1 MMQLKNSKLDYRG
14 QDIYIGIDVHLR
26 SWSVTILT
34 ECFEHKTY
42 TMTPNADGLSKY
54 LHKYFPGGKYL
65 CVYEAG
71 FSGFWLQRQLTLAGI
86 SCIVVNAAD
95 VPQRDKDKKN
105 KTDTVDSRKLA
116 KSLRSKQIDSIYI
129 PSEED
134 IDNRTL
140 LRTRHLFVQ
149 NQTRSKNRIKSLLYY
164 NGIEVRPATIQSYWS
179 EKYIKQLETIED
191 IKPSTKESLL
201 HLIRDLKHNKAILKD
216 IDIKIKLLSQ
226 DHRFKQRVE
235 LLRTIPG
242 IGLLTAMIILTELID
257 INRFRRDDD
266 LCSFAGLIPTEHS
279 SGPKVIK
286 GDITPRRNKMLRHVI
301 VESAWI
307 AVRKDPALL
316 QSYTDFLQRG
326 IKKNVAIV
334 KIAKKL
340 LCRVAHVLRKNES
353 YSLAVVS

>member
-1 MMQLKNSKLDYRG
+1 MQLKNNKIDFRG

-34 ECFEHKTY
+34 EYLEHKTY
-42 TMTPNADGLSKY
+42 TMTPSANGLSKY

-65 CVYEAG
+65 CAYEAG
-71 FSGFWLQRQLTLAGI
+71 FSGFWLQRQLCSAGI
-86 SCIVVNAAD
+86 KCIVVNAAD
-95 VPQRDKDKKN
+95 IPQRDKDKKN
-105 KTDTVDSRKLA
+105 KTDSVDSRKLA
-116 KSLRSKQIDSIYI
+116 KSLRNKQIDSIYI
-129 PSEED
+129 PTEED

-149 NQTRSKNRIKSLLYY
+149 NQTRCKNRIKSLLYY
-164 NGIEVRPATIQSYWS
+164 NGIELRPATIQSYWS

-216 IDIKIKLLSQ
+216 IDTNIKLLSRGQ
-226 DHRFKQRVE
+226 RFKEHVE

-286 GDITPRRNKMLRHVI
+286 GELTPRRNKMLRHVI

-326 IKKNVAIV
+326 IKKNVAII

-340 LCRVAHVLRKNES
+340 LCRIAHVLRKNEP
-353 YSLAVVS
+353 YSLAVVN